1 MSKRFFSDQP
11 IPTDAVG
18 RSVELA
24 GAEAHHLIHVMRAK
38 TGQTVELFDG
48 SGSEFTAEINRVG
61 RSQVEL
67 LITAQRK
74 VDREPPVALTL
85 AVALPKGDRQ
95 RWLVEKATEL
105 GVSRLVPIVTTRGV
119 AQPLE
124 RALDRLRQSVI
135 EASKQ
140 CGRNRLMEIAPA
152 VSWKD
157 LVAQSASLQHRLFA
171 NAGGQ
176 VDWRDGI
183 RESEQLIA
191 AVGPE
196 GGWTDEEAAMAI
208 KNGWRAIDLGPRILR
223 VETAAILIAGRV
235 THPA

>member
-18 RSVELA
+18 RSVKLS
-24 GAEAHHLIHVMRAK
+24 GAEAHHLINVMRAK
-38 TGQTVELFDG
+38 AGQTVELFDG
-48 SGSEFTAEINRVG
+48 GGSEFTAEIHHVG

-74 VDREPPVALTL
+74 VDRESPVGLTL

-105 GVSRLVPIVTTRGV
+105 GVLRLVPLITTRGV

-124 RALDRLRQSVI
+124 RALDRLRQTVI

-152 VSWKD
+152 VSWSD
-157 LVAQSASLQHRLFA
+157 LVAQSASFQRRLFA

-183 RESEQLIA
+183 RQSEQLIA

-196 GGWTDEEAAMAI
+196 GGWTDEEAALAI
-208 KNGWRAIDLGPRILR
+208 KNGWRAIELGPRILR

-235 THPA
+235 TQPA